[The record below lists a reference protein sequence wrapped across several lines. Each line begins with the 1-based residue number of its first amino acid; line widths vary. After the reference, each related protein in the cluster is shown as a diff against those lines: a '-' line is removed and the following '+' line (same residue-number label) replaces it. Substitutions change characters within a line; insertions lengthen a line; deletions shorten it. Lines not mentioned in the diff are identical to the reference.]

1 MGRLIARPHVSALVG
16 LAGRRWLAELEL
28 PTEERETL
36 EGCMRQIEFLDE
48 EIAALERVI
57 ARAALESAE
66 IRRLLSV
73 PGVNVIG
80 APYRFWADSIRPAPT
95 GRVTPPGT
103 AITAVGIAGP

>member
-1 MGRLIARPHVSALVG
+1 MDARRANPRHAAAARKAKPAGARAHAGEEQIHAVLMGRLIARPHVSALVG

-73 PGVNVIG
+73 R
-80 APYRFWADSIRPAPT
+80 A
-95 GRVTPPGT
+95 
-103 AITAVGIAGP
+103 